1 MLGIWYNT
9 TTTIEQEHY
18 ALVATCERPRVS
30 YARGARATRTAYTRA
45 ARYARERR
53 YAAGTSK
60 AARHMHMPTHIMK
73 AGPNPLRVPNVRVLN
88 PCREPPRVLN
98 PPVLNAFERLVFSTA

>member
-1 MLGIWYNT
+1 MFRVRNLVQYYYYYRT
-9 TTTIEQEHY
+9 QEHY
-18 ALVATCERPRVS
+18 TLVATCERPRVS

-73 AGPNPLRVPNVRVLN
+73 AGLSPFDKTVRVTS
-88 PCREPPRVLN
+88 P
-98 PPVLNAFERLVFSTA
+98 